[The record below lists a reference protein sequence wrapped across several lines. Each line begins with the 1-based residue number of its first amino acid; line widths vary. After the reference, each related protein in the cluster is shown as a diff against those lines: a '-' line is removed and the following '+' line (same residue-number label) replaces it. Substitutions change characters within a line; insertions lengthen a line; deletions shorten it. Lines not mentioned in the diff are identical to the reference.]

1 MTDQEKQ
8 AIKRHLEERLE
19 QLLDGDQAGA
29 QAESCADEN
38 EYASRVSEQN
48 LNVALRERTA
58 REINQ
63 IREAIRRMDRLGY
76 GMCDECGEDISAR
89 RLKARPTAT
98 LCIRCQSR
106 MEEGGAM
113 ARAM

>member
-1 MTDQEKQ
+1 MTDQEKL
-8 AIKRHLEERLE
+8 AIRRHLEERLE
-19 QLLDGDQAGA
+19 HLLEGEQAGA
-29 QAESCADEN
+29 KAEACADEN

-58 REINQ
+58 REINE
-63 IREAIRRMDRLGY
+63 IREAVRRMDMLGY
-76 GMCDECGEDISAR
+76 GLCDECGEDISAR

-98 LCIRCQSR
+98 LCIRCQSG